1 MYQPQHTPPYLNDRF
16 VDTLKYRFQAIGTS
30 LQLTI
35 PLDYGDRLGKLVN
48 LVVTD
53 RLKDFQSDFLSN
65 QDRQDLDLTV
75 IAILI
80 GAYWHQDLAEMRSR
94 ILDWQNYSN
103 ADIQELLLA
112 YAIAYACRDKMQPR
126 TFVSQICQDFTKRLS
141 ISRRSTSQPEFLAQI
156 QKAHK
161 FADQGASAI
170 AFHHTHDA
178 SYATVAIALYYFLST
193 PHNWSLV
200 TERAKKY
207 DPQNAPLVAVQAG
220 AIAAAYLGKCDRIQE
235 NNQDS
240 IQENNQENNIGE
252 HLWQHWAGY
261 FAPVAVFK

>member
-1 MYQPQHTPPYLNDRF
+1 MYQSQHTPPYLNDHF
-16 VDTLKYRFQAIGTS
+16 TDTLKYRFQAIGKS
-30 LQLTI
+30 LQLTT
-35 PLDYGDRLGKLVN
+35 PLDYGDRLAKLVN

-53 RLKDFQSDFLSN
+53 RLTDFLDGGKDCHN
-65 QDRQDLDLTV
+65 LDLSV
-75 IAILI
+75 IAILS

-94 ILDWQNYSN
+94 LLDLQNYSN
-103 ADIQELLLA
+103 ADIQEILLA

-126 TFVSQICQDFTKRLS
+126 NFVSQICQDFTKRRNLS
-141 ISRRSTSQPEFLAQI
+141 RQTTSQPEFLAQI

-193 PHNWSLV
+193 PHDLNLV
-200 TERAKKY
+200 TDRAKKY
-207 DPQNAPLVAVQAG
+207 DPLVVMQAS
-220 AIAAAYLGKCDRIQE
+220 AITAAYLGKCDRIQE
-235 NNQDS
+235 N
-240 IQENNQENNIGE
+240 IIGE

-261 FAPVAVFK
+261 FAPIAVFK